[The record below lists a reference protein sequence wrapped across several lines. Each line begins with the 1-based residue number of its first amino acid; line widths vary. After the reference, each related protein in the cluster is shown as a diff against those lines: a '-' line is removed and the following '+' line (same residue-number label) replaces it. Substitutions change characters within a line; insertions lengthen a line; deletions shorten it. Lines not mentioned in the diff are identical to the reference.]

1 MEKNLDE
8 LLAEYKLNLGKG
20 NLRQAC
26 ELMPNIIGSLAQ
38 MIDGV
43 KQPEEEAKVES
54 VEEAP
59 KPAPKKSV
67 KKADTQAKQ

>member
-26 ELMPNIIGSLAQ
+26 ELMPDIICSVVQ
-38 MIDGV
+38 MFDGV
-43 KQPEEEAKVES
+43 KQPEEEAKVDS
-54 VEEAP
+54 VNETP